1 MFEVATEAELCYL
14 PELVGTIRVQL
25 ITLRLMVENVLS
37 MQVFFYHLSSHNHRT
52 LLLIHVKITT
62 EI

>member
-25 ITLRLMVENVLS
+25 ITLRLMVENVL
-37 MQVFFYHLSSHNHRT
+37 FLSFKLSQSQNF
-52 LLLIHVKITT
+52 IIDSC
-62 EI
+62 ENYN